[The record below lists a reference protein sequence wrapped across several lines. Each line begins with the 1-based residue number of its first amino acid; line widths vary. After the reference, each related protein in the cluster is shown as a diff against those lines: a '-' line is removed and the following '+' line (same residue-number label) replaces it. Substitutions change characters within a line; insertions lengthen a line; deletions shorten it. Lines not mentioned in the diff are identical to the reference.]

1 MVGTI
6 LSEQQET
13 ILAIIEEG
21 HTWAEVADELGTS
34 ESNVE
39 GQMRK
44 IRGKQQTARQN
55 LAANAKTLLLLDEGD
70 HHRPYISNDE
80 RELLIEVLSQYDND

>member
-6 LSEQQET
+6 LSDQQEN
-13 ILAIIEEG
+13 ILTLIEEG
-21 HTWAEVADELGTS
+21 CTWAEVADELDTS

-44 IRGKQQTARQN
+44 IREKQQTARQS

-70 HHRPYISNDE
+70 HHTPYISAEE
-80 RELLIEVLSQYDND
+80 RGFLLEILRKYGD